1 MSLHVNSVKRIL
13 SIVLL
18 ALLLSGTG
26 GTYFF
31 FRIVSY
37 VNFVQIQHRLHRAE
51 GFHMLTLIVVKPA
64 EESLLHWKSNH
75 KEFEYRGQL
84 YDVASAKKAGTRT
97 RYYCYHDLKEKR
109 LLLAMAAK
117 RKAQSRHNNHISK
130 VLNISVVI
138 PPGFKSH
145 TVKGRWV
152 DRTTCSERYTDN
164 AVEILSPP
172 PKYPVI

>member
-26 GTYFF
+26 GTYVF
-31 FRIVSY
+31 FRIVRY
-37 VNFVQIQHRLHRAE
+37 VNFVQIQHQLNRAE
-51 GFHMLTLIVVKPA
+51 GLHMLTLIVVKPA

-84 YDVASAKKAGTRT
+84 YDVASVKKVANGT

-117 RKAQSRHNNHISK
+117 RKAQARHNNHIPK
-130 VLNISVVI
+130 VLNISVII

-152 DRTTCSERYTDN
+152 DRTTFSKRYADN